1 MLRKKIRKLLP
12 RLAIL
17 TGLVIGLALT
27 APSLQPATVAR
38 SEPNFGVAFGWRG
51 YADTDLNFSEFF
63 AADHTVMLRFMPQYP
78 NAFIGPLLAENGS
91 GAYLIGQGDYNNSPA
106 GRKLILMVGGRQA
119 EYPTPELKAG
129 QWQHLAVVRTG
140 QKFQLYLN
148 GQPLCADPAM
158 YPFCDLTLNSSSG
171 LPTGTL
177 RLGKRTTGKLVAS
190 REAQFYG
197 LLDDVAVFK
206 RALSQSEIEQVMSVP
221 RLTGNESG
229 LHAGW
234 TFDPPPAGQTPPP
247 ALSRPVQ
254 VNSPAATVMVSADR
268 NNAADATAL
277 PQPFQQTALKLPF
290 PTNQTWYVIQGIDNG
305 VPGASHTGYASF
317 CWDFALVGGET
328 KNQPFYAAAPGV
340 VEGIRQ
346 SNANV
351 TDDKGNCTF
360 IPSVNFI
367 SVKQAEGEFA
377 DYLHLIKGSAVVKES
392 DSVALGRELAK
403 TGDVGAPCG
412 AYHLH
417 FAVTNSGEHV
427 SNRSGFITYPVA
439 FSDYWASDDRGS
451 TWRYVSRGIPKPGQW
466 LRRAVWVD
474 FSHRGTELGTFELPF
489 NTLSEGVNAVIE
501 GGILRIKAGSGNEPL
516 TISKKMRIEAF
527 GGIVTI
533 GR

>member
-17 TGLVIGLALT
+17 TGLVIGLALL
-27 APSLQPATVAR
+27 ASSLQPAAVAW

-63 AADHTVMLRFMPQYP
+63 AADHTVMVRFMPQYP

-91 GAYLIGQGDYNNSPA
+91 GAYLVGQGDYNNSPA
-106 GRKLILMVGGRQA
+106 GRKLILMVGGQQM

-129 QWQHLAVVRTG
+129 EWQHLAVARTG
-140 QKFQLYLN
+140 RKFQLFLN
-148 GQPLCADPAM
+148 GQPLCAPSGA
-158 YPFCDLTLNSSSG
+158 CDLTLNSGSG

-177 RLGKRTTGKLVAS
+177 RMGRRTTGKTVT
-190 REAQFYG
+190 RGEAQYYG

-206 RALSQSEIEQVMSVP
+206 RALSQSEIEQVRNLP
-221 RLTGNESG
+221 RLTGSESG
-229 LHAGW
+229 LYAGW
-234 TFDPPPAGQTPPP
+234 AFDPPPAGRTLPP

-254 VNSPAATVMVSADR
+254 VNSPAAAVMVSADR
-268 NNAADATAL
+268 NNATDAAAL
-277 PQPFQQTALKLPF
+277 PLPFQQTALKLPF
-290 PTNQTWYVIQGIDNG
+290 PTNQTWYVIQGINNDAPN
-305 VPGASHTGYASF
+305 ASHSGYASF
-317 CWDFALVGGET
+317 CWDFGRVAGET
-328 KNQPFYAAAPGV
+328 KGQPFFTAAPGV
-340 VEGIRQ
+340 VEGINQ
-346 SNANV
+346 NNANK
-351 TDDKGNCTF
+351 TDDAGNCIF

-367 SVKQAEGEFA
+367 SVKQAEDEFA
-377 DYLHLIKGSAVVKES
+377 DYLHLIKGSAAVKVS

-403 TGDVGAPCG
+403 TGDVGASCG

-417 FAVTNSGEHV
+417 FAVTNLGEHR
-427 SNRSGFITYPVA
+427 SDRSGFVTYPVA

-451 TWRYVSRGIPKPGQW
+451 TWRYVPRGIPQPGQW

-474 FSHRGTELGTFELPF
+474 FSYRGTELGTFELPF
-489 NTLSEGVNAVIE
+489 STLSTGVNAVVE
-501 GGILRIKAGSGNEPL
+501 DGILRIKAGTGAEPL

-527 GGIVTI
+527 GGVVTI